1 MQKLK
6 EMLIKHEGLKLKP
19 YQCTAGKLTIGVG
32 RNIEDRGISLTTALQ
47 MLDEDIE
54 ISVAELIKNFPR
66 YITLSENRKMV
77 LIDMCFNL
85 GWPRLRGFKKMFAA
99 LEVEDY
105 NEAANQMLDS
115 NWAKQVGQRAKTLE
129 AMMRQG

>member
-19 YQCTAGKLTIGVG
+19 YHCTAGKLTIGVG

>member
-19 YQCTAGKLTIGVG
+19 YLCTAGKLTIGVG

-54 ISVAELIKNFPR
+54 ICVAELIKNFPR